1 MSFIASTAWDNGQFL
16 TLACPCFQTSGY
28 HRCPIKPART
38 PMKAALR
45 ILFRPLLN
53 PLEKTEGKF
62 VYKPSH
68 RVILL
73 VMSSLFIFLAS
84 LSWFLSPDGALE
96 YLFPV
101 LVFGGAGLIGV
112 IVGTLGEDVAVA
124 RLWGSR

>member
-1 MSFIASTAWDNGQFL
+1 
-16 TLACPCFQTSGY
+16 
-28 HRCPIKPART
+28 
-38 PMKAALR
+38 
-45 ILFRPLLN
+45 
-53 PLEKTEGKF
+53 
-62 VYKPSH
+62 
-68 RVILL
+68 
-73 VMSSLFIFLAS
+73 MSSLFIFLAS